1 MTGPDKPRLI
11 FLLNLGQRAV
21 ERWIEG
27 QAEDTLA
34 LSAPQAGTLF
44 YLLHNDGA
52 LIGEVAQALH
62 IGASAMSGLANR
74 LANARLIERGRDEV
88 DGRAIRLY
96 LTDDG
101 REASQRAKKVLATLN
116 QRLGEGFT
124 PAEMDVVG
132 RWLGALQDKFRAP
145 GDPPER

>member
-1 MTGPDKPRLI
+1 MTGPEKRLI

-27 QAEDTLA
+27 QADDTLA

-44 YLLHNDGA
+44 FLSRNDGA

-74 LANARLIERGRDEV
+74 LAIAGLVERRRDEV
-88 DGRAIRLY
+88 DGRAIRLH
-96 LTDDG
+96 LTSDG
-101 REASQRAKKVLATLN
+101 REAGQRAKTVLATLN
-116 QRLGEGFT
+116 NRLSDGFT

-145 GDPPER
+145 GEPLER